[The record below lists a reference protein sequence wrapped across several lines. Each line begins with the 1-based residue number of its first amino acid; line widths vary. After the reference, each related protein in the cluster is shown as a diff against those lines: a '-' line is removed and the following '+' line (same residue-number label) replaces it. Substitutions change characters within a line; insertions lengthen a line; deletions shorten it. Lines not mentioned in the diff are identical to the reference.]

1 MGAATN
7 YLENKILDHILGRVT
22 YTAPETLYIGL
33 ATSVDDEGN
42 IVGEPSGETG
52 YARVE
57 VPNNTTNFPNA
68 INGTKS
74 NGIDINFPSAT
85 GDWGTIN
92 YTFIADGDI
101 EDEGVNVLL
110 YSELTVSKIINAGDT
125 VSFLAGNLTYSV
137 D

>member
-22 YTAPETLYIGL
+22 YTVPETLYIGL

-42 IVGEPSGETG
+42 IVGEPSSEAG

-57 VPNNTTNFPNA
+57 VSNNTFNFPNA

-74 NGIDINFPSAT
+74 NGNPIEFPKAT

-92 YTFIADGDI
+92 YAFIADGDI
-101 EDEGVNVLL
+101 EDDGVHVLL

>member
-22 YTAPETLYIGL
+22 YTAPTNLYIGL
-33 ATSVDDEGN
+33 ATNVDDEGN
-42 IVGEPSGETG
+42 ITGEPSSEAG

-68 INGTKS
+68 VNGTKS
-74 NGIDINFPSAT
+74 NGTPIEFPEAT

-101 EDEGVNVLL
+101 GYENTNVLL
-110 YSELTVSKIINAGDT
+110 YSQLTVPKVISAGDT
-125 VSFLAGNLTYSV
+125 VSFLAGKLTYSV

>member
-22 YTAPETLYIGL
+22 YTVPETLYIGL

-42 IVGEPSGETG
+42 IVGEPSSEAG

-68 INGTKS
+68 VNGTKS
-74 NGIDINFPSAT
+74 NGTPIEFPEAT

-101 EDEGVNVLL
+101 GYENTNVLL
-110 YSELTVSKIINAGDT
+110 YSQLTVPKVISAGDT
-125 VSFLAGNLTYSV
+125 VSFLAGKLTYSV

>member
-33 ATSVDDEGN
+33 ATNVDDEGN
-42 IVGEPSGETG
+42 ITGEPSSVAG
-52 YARVE
+52 YARVA
-57 VPNNTTNFPNA
+57 VLNNTTNFPNA
-68 INGTKS
+68 VNGTKS
-74 NGIDINFPSAT
+74 NGVPINFPSAT

-101 EDEGVNVLL
+101 EDENVNVLL
-110 YSELTVSKIINAGDT
+110 YSQLTVPKVINAGDT
-125 VSFLAGNLTYSV
+125 VSFLAGKLSYSV

>member
-1 MGAATN
+1 MGAATD

-22 YTAPETLYIGL
+22 YTVPETLYIGL

-42 IVGEPSGETG
+42 IVGEPSSVAG

-68 INGTKS
+68 VNGTKS
-74 NGIDINFPSAT
+74 NGTPIEFPEAT

-101 EDEGVNVLL
+101 GDENINVLL
-110 YSELTVSKIINAGDT
+110 YSQLTVPKVISAGDT
-125 VSFLAGNLTYSV
+125 VSFLAGKLTYSV